1 MGLNCC
7 EPSFTRWFSIRFPAY
22 EHKWARAVHQ
32 PLKNLKPSIWVNYI
46 PPLRK
51 LAIFVANPDY
61 GVSKDTGECSKEK
74 KIVDGLIDK
83 VPLLANLGRIYMDF
97 RKVLKG
103 GCCEQLDMWMKEAK
117 LLNRKNI
124 DRFCNGLKKDIDA
137 VKNAIIQVDKRIS

>member
-1 MGLNCC
+1 M
-7 EPSFTRWFSIRFPAY
+7 
-22 EHKWARAVHQ
+22 
-32 PLKNLKPSIWVNYI
+32 
-46 PPLRK
+46 
-51 LAIFVANPDY
+51 
-61 GVSKDTGECSKEK
+61 
-74 KIVDGLIDK
+74 DGLIDK